1 MESERKKKVKYSNF
15 DANYLWHNEL
25 RGFAKIGILARPPR
39 PETGTGSGGATRMEY
54 DIITVI
60 SHE

>member
-1 MESERKKKVKYSNF
+1 VKYSNF